1 MLRSRIIP
9 CLLVHNKG
17 LVKTLKFSVA
27 NGKYVGDPIN
37 AVKIFNEKQVD
48 EIMVIDID
56 ATTQG
61 REPDYEMI
69 KNVATECR
77 MPLCYGGGVTK
88 VDQVRKIIKLGA
100 EKVAISAAAL
110 ANADLLRQM
119 SDAVGAQSVV
129 LVLDIAKKKSF
140 ISGSH
145 YEIFTH
151 NGMKKTGKKL
161 YDFLEEIKDI
171 PYGELVINN
180 IDLDGVMAGYD
191 MEMCDKVRELTDV
204 PLTFL
209 GGAGSYED
217 LKKLVSRFKVIGAA
231 AGSVFVYKGKYN
243 AVLINYPTSLEKA
256 ALISQH
262 FLSQSK

>member
-17 LVKTLKFSVA
+17 LVKTLKFSVD

-56 ATTQG
+56 ATAQG

-77 MPLCYGGGVTK
+77 MPLCYGGGVTT
-88 VDQVRKIIKLGA
+88 VEQVRKIIKLGA

-110 ANADLLRQM
+110 ANPKLLCQM
-119 SDAVGAQSVV
+119 SEAVGAQSVV
-129 LVLDIAKKKSF
+129 LVLDIAKKKSLF
-140 ISGSH
+140 SGSY

-161 YDFLEEIKDI
+161 YDFLEEIKDV

-180 IDLDGVMAGYD
+180 IDLDGVMSGYD
-191 MEMCDKVRELTDV
+191 MEMCEKVRELTDV

-217 LKKLVSRFKVIGAA
+217 LKKLICRFKIIGAA
-231 AGSVFVYKGKYN
+231 AGSIFVFKGKYK
-243 AVLINYPTSLEKA
+243 AVLIQYPSSEEKTT
-256 ALISQH
+256 
-262 FLSQSK
+262 

>member
-9 CLLVHNKG
+9 CLLVHKKG
-17 LVKTLKFSVA
+17 LVKTLKFSVED
-27 NGKYVGDPIN
+27 GKYVGDPIN
-37 AVKIFNEKQVD
+37 AVKIFNEKSVD
-48 EIMVIDID
+48 EIMVFDID
-56 ATTQG
+56 ATVEG

-88 VDQVRKIIKLGA
+88 VEHVRKIIMLGA

-110 ANADLLRQM
+110 ENSNLLRKM
-119 SDAVGAQSVV
+119 SEAVGAQSVV

-140 ISGSH
+140 FGGTN

-151 NGMKKTGKKL
+151 NGKKKTGKKL

-180 IDLDGVMAGYD
+180 IDSDGMMNGYD
-191 MEMCDKVRELTDV
+191 LEMCDRVRDLTDV

-217 LKKLVSRFKVIGAA
+217 LKKLISRFKVIGAA
-231 AGSVFVYKGKYN
+231 AGSIFVFKGRYK
-243 AVLINYPTSLEKA
+243 AVLIQYPMPDEKKA
-256 ALISQH
+256 IQP
-262 FLSQSK
+262 LS

>member
-17 LVKTLKFSVA
+17 LVKTVKFSVED
-27 NGKYVGDPIN
+27 GKYVGDPIN
-37 AVKIFNEKQVD
+37 AVKIFNEKYVD

-56 ATTQG
+56 ATVQR

-69 KNVATECR
+69 KNVARECR
-77 MPLCYGGGVTK
+77 MPLCYGGGVTTTE
-88 VDQVRKIIKLGA
+88 QVRKIIKLGA

-110 ANADLLRQM
+110 ADPSLLHKM
-119 SDAVGAQSVV
+119 SEAVGAQSIV

-140 ISGSH
+140 LGGSH

-151 NGMKKTGKKL
+151 NGKINTGKKL
-161 YDFLEEIKDI
+161 YEFLEEIRDI

-180 IDLDGVMAGYD
+180 IDHDGVMIGYD
-191 MEMCDKVRELTDV
+191 MEMCEKVRELTDL

-209 GGAGSYED
+209 GGAGSYDD
-217 LKKLVSRFKVIGAA
+217 LKKLVSHFKIIGAA
-231 AGSVFVYKGKYN
+231 AGSIFVFKGKYK
-243 AVLINYPTSLEKA
+243 AVLIQYPLPNEKA
-256 ALISQH
+256 EIQLLEIR
-262 FLSQSK
+262 K